1 MTVDKNY
8 FPGFVRKSISFTID
22 DGNVV
27 LDKKFIDI
35 VNKGGIKGT
44 FNLCLPDLKNHTS
57 EFYREL
63 YRGFGISNHCK
74 LHPFAF
80 TPDKPTDISED
91 AFDEQTADTAKLYR
105 VDGQE
110 GMYYYRAANGWRKVA
125 DDATYCRL
133 VSECH
138 AALEEVFGKGSIT
151 TYVWPFCEQ
160 NNAAVQDYVMNKC
173 GYVAV
178 RKTGATTDTTGF
190 AVPADRMHWS
200 YNANHQN
207 LTECAAAFDSFED
220 DGELKFF
227 CFGVHS
233 HDFERANC
241 WNILEDFTEK
251 YGNRES
257 DFWYASV
264 EDIFAY
270 ADAVKQLKIT
280 DNTVENPTSIP
291 LYSKIDGKE
300 TVIAPKTVLN
310 FGT

>member
-8 FPGFVRKSISFTID
+8 FPGWVRKSVSFTID

-35 VNKGGIKGT
+35 VKAGGVVGT
-44 FNLCLPDLKNHTS
+44 FNLCAPDLKKYTP

-80 TPDKPTDISED
+80 TPEKTTVISED
-91 AFDEQTADTAKLYR
+91 TFDEQTADGSKLYR
-105 VDGQE
+105 VPNQE
-110 GMYYYRAANGWRKVA
+110 GLYFYRASSGWRKVA
-125 DDATYCRL
+125 DDAAYCRL

-138 AALEEVFGKGSIT
+138 EELEAVFGDGSIT
-151 TYVWPFCEQ
+151 TYVWPYCEQ
-160 NNAAVQDYVMNKC
+160 NNAVVQDYVMNKC

-178 RKTGATTDTTGF
+178 RKTGATKDTTGF
-190 AVPADRMHWS
+190 AVPEDRMHWS

-207 LTECAAAFDSFED
+207 LLECAASFDRFAD
-220 DGELKFF
+220 DGELKYF

-233 HDFERANC
+233 HDFERGNC
-241 WNILEDFTEK
+241 WNVLEEFVAK
-251 YGNRES
+251 YGNRPS

-270 ADAVKQLKIT
+270 ADAVRELKVAE
-280 DNTVENPTSIP
+280 NTVENPTSIDI
-291 LYSKIDGKE
+291 YVKIDGKNVIIPKNS
-300 TVIAPKTVLN
+300 TVSI
-310 FGT
+310 

>member
-8 FPGFVRKSISFTID
+8 FPGWVRKSISFTID
-22 DGNVV
+22 DGNVI

-35 VNKGGIKGT
+35 VKPHGIKGT
-44 FNLCLPDLKNHTS
+44 FNLCLPNLKNYTP
-57 EFYREL
+57 EFYQEL
-63 YRGFGISNHCK
+63 YEGFGISNHCK

-80 TPDKPTDISED
+80 TPDKPTEISED
-91 AFDEQTADTAKLYR
+91 TFAEVTADPTKLYR
-105 VDGQE
+105 VEGFD
-110 GMYYYRAANGWRKVA
+110 GMYYYRASNGWRKVA

-133 VSECH
+133 VGECH
-138 AALEEVFGKGSIT
+138 EALEAVFGKGSIT
-151 TYVWPFCEQ
+151 TYVWPYCEQ
-160 NNAAVQDYVMNKC
+160 NNAVVQDYVMNKC

-178 RKTGATTDTTGF
+178 RKAGATRDTTGF
-190 AVPADRMHWS
+190 AVPTDRMHWS

-207 LTECAAAFDSFED
+207 LIECAAAFDSFED

-233 HDFERANC
+233 HDFENAKC
-241 WNILEDFTEK
+241 WNILEDFAAK

-270 ADAVKQLKIT
+270 ADAVKQIKIT
-280 DNTVENPTSIP
+280 ENTVENPTAIDV
-291 LYSKIDGKE
+291 YVKINGVN
-300 TVIAPKTVLN
+300 TVIPKNSITAI
-310 FGT
+310 